1 MVEQTERVG
10 REKPNN
16 PNLLYCDR
24 IGPAVQALIG
34 MGLRGEGELR
44 VVQKRNGRKIGN
56 RLFQQHSTEVIM
68 TPFPKV
74 DFTRAVQFQ
83 LVPKSSK
90 FKEGEKIIVNGCL
103 IAGVDEQKRVVSV
116 GFTTHVIP
124 AIAQYGGILYA
135 VQREGTKP
143 VQWAEG
149 TPNPL
154 PIKEQQRIA
163 KAVGLPLY

>member
-1 MVEQTERVG
+1 MVEQAERVG
-10 REKPNN
+10 KEKPNN

-24 IGPAVQALIG
+24 IGSAVHALIG
-34 MGLRGEGELR
+34 MGLKGKGELR
-44 VVQKRNGRKIGN
+44 VIEKNDGRKVDN
-56 RLFQQHSTEVIM
+56 RLFRQHSIGVLM
-68 TPFPKV
+68 TPSPKV
-74 DFTRAVQFQ
+74 DFTRAVKFE

-103 IAGVDEQKRVVSV
+103 IAGIDEQERVVSV

-124 AIAQYGGILYA
+124 ATAEYGGILYA
-135 VQREGTKP
+135 VQREGAKP

-154 PIKEQQRIA
+154 SIKEQKRIA
-163 KAVGLPLY
+163 KAVGLPLF